1 MILLGYDLF
10 AIAENARRLVGLP
23 PGSHTVPM
31 HLIITVMAAVF
42 LVVGHSRLRRR
53 RLLLAASRVPVE
65 DQWAEEFLGHELV
78 EEDEGETAP
87 APAE

>member
-1 MILLGYDLF
+1 
-10 AIAENARRLVGLP
+10 
-23 PGSHTVPM
+23 M

-42 LVVGHSRLRRR
+42 LVVGHSRLRHR
-53 RLLLAASRVPVE
+53 RLLLAAARPPTE
-65 DQWAEEFLGHELV
+65 DRWAEEFIGHELV